1 MWWECSGGSKQDDRC
16 VRWDEFFYYFSFFP
30 QVFDRHNGISLFIWS
45 DVPLGKG
52 VSSSASVEIAC
63 MKAAA
68 EVWSVL

>member
-1 MWWECSGGSKQDDRC
+1 VAPNKTTGACDGM
-16 VRWDEFFYYFSFFP
+16 SFFIIFFFSP
-30 QVFDRHNGISLFIWS
+30 GFDRHNGISLFIWS